1 MLGHLVDFK
10 PEIVDTADAVP
21 VDKAAPANL
30 LDAQYATAQWLEA
43 MGAPTTQTLIP
54 EAQDAFA
61 AMVQNS
67 PAEQQRAKLMKVT
80 APAAVKHLVG
90 MLTAYDWTFVE
101 QAKELRG
108 YAVAQLVEETKHPD
122 AKIRLRAL
130 ELLGKVTEIGLFT
143 ERVEIKKTEMS
154 EKDLDERIKD
164 KLNRFM
170 GVVDATPIDA
180 IPIEAQR
187 IDAAP

>member
-1 MLGHLVDFK
+1 MLDHLVGIN
-10 PEIVDTADAVP
+10 PEIVDVADAVP
-21 VDKAAPANL
+21 VDKAAPVDL
-30 LDAQYATAQWLEA
+30 LDAQYATAQWLES
-43 MGAPTTQTLIP
+43 MGAPTTQTLVP
-54 EAQDAFA
+54 QAQDAFA
-61 AMVQNS
+61 SMVKNQ
-67 PAEQQRAKLMKVT
+67 AADQQRAKLLQVST
-80 APAAVKHLVG
+80 PAAVKHLVG

-170 GVVDATPIDA
+170 GVVDATPTDA
-180 IPIEAQR
+180 IPVEAQR
-187 IDAAP
+187 IDAAS